1 MLGRQLICRGGARIR
16 TRVGCFGESHS
27 REGPRAVDIRGGGSI
42 SVAYPQWDL
51 GKDHDVVEWWE
62 RELFA
67 RGMVWYQGPVHI
79 DS

>member
-67 RGMVWYQGPVHI
+67 RMVWYLRACPHR
-79 DS
+79 